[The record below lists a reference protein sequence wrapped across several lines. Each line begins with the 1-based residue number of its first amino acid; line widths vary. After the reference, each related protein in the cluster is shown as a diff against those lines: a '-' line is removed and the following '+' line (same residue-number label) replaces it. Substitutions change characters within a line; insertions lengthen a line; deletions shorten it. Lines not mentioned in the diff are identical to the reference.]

1 MAFKFLITALFI
13 FLILLFSSCSKGSQ
27 VRFANYYI
35 EKMDSVVIGNNEIIF
50 TNILPQ
56 TNSDYANIKKGNY
69 SVKCITKSK
78 KIFISNLSISKNS
91 SKKQSIQMDGLNKF
105 SVLED

>member
-1 MAFKFLITALFI
+1 MTFKFLFTTLFI
-13 FLILLFSSCSKGSQ
+13 FLVLLFSSCSKGSQ
-27 VRFANYYI
+27 VRFSNYYI

-56 TNSDYANIKKGNY
+56 TNSDYADVKKGNY

-78 KIFISNLSISKNS
+78 KIFSTNLSISKNS
-91 SKKQSIQMDGLNKF
+91 AKKQSIQMDGLNQL